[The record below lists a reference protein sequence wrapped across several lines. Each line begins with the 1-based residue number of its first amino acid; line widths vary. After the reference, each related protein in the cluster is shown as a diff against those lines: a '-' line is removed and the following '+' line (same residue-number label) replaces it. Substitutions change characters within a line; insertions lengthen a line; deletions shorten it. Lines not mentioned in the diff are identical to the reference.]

1 MGLLSDGY
9 VVCWYWRNGIG
20 DNEPPQ
26 HGDGL

>member
-9 VVCWYWRNGIG
+9 VVYWHWRHGAG

-26 HGDGL
+26 REDSL